1 MNKSLQKSEGG
12 GIKNYGVRDKT
23 VSSAG
28 GYRVVQLKKNFY
40 LKQLKKKR
48 DFFNKKIFYFVF
60 RSKVCFCAKKFQT

>member
-40 LKQLKKKR
+40 LKQLKKKTR
-48 DFFNKKIFYFVF
+48 FF
-60 RSKVCFCAKKFQT
+60 